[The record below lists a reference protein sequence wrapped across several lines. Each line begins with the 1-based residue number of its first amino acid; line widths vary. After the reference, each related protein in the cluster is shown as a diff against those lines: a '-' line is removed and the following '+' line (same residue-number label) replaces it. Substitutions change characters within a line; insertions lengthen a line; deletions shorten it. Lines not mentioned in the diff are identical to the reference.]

1 MPPQNAN
8 PVAQAQAAMHRT
20 ALLLARCSHHD
31 TPQPPPT
38 SLQARWYAD
47 QQRRLLAWLDR
58 GGFAQSE
65 APGQPTI
72 ENSGIA
78 PLFSAP
84 LQDSDEESKFSLV
97 RINDAVE

>member
-31 TPQPPPT
+31 
-38 SLQARWYAD
+38 
-47 QQRRLLAWLDR
+47 
-58 GGFAQSE
+58 
-65 APGQPTI
+65 
-72 ENSGIA
+72 SGIA